1 LGLALLAILVI
12 ASEYT
17 RTLPRDW
24 LWDFGSFVESGRA
37 AKQGLDPFGI
47 YPLTF
52 HVVLPGFESWNP
64 NLNPPVSAL
73 LFQLFDLADPH
84 RMFRIWYGI
93 SIALYALTV
102 LLLTV
107 RFSALP
113 RPIFLLWAFAL
124 AGFWDT
130 LLLGQIYIPLVLAG
144 VAAWL
149 LLERGQAFWAG
160 LLIGC
165 VVALK
170 PNFAVWPVLLFL
182 SGHMRPALW
191 ALLTAAVISAIP
203 AVVLGPQVYGQ
214 WIELLAS
221 DEERAFFLTNASL
234 PACSQGSAPPRSAWR
249 SAPALLLAAAAW
261 AFRVRPSVTRVGA
274 IALTLSLLA
283 SPIAWV
289 HYTLFLLP
297 VLLSRWDLN
306 GMRVV
311 ALLLIVP
318 VSFVVSQF
326 GRAAWIQVTVGS
338 VYNWAIILCLCVLI
352 ADEVARFRDPARAAG
367 ADGSSGTGLRAPGS
381 SAAEPLPA
389 AANTAG

>member
-170 PNFAVWPVLLFL
+170 PNFAVWPVLLLL
-182 SGHMRPALW
+182 SGHLRPALW
-191 ALLTAAVISAIP
+191 AFLTAAVISAIP

-234 PACSQGSAPPRSAWR
+234 TGLFSRIGAAPLGLAISV
-249 SAPALLLAAAAW
+249 ALLLASAAW
-261 AFRVRPSVTRVGA
+261 ALWVRPSVVRVSA
-274 IALTLSLLA
+274 IALTMSLLA

-297 VLLSRWDLN
+297 VLMSRWDLN

-318 VSFVVSQF
+318 VPFVIAQF
-326 GRAAWIQVTVGS
+326 GRSAWTQATIGS
-338 VYNWAIILCLCVLI
+338 VYNWAIVLCLFVLI
-352 ADEVARFRDPARAAG
+352 ADEVSRLRDRRRTARVEG
-367 ADGSSGTGLRAPGS
+367 ESGTGLHAPGS
-381 SAAEPLPA
+381 SAAGPLPA
-389 AANTAG
+389 AANLAG

>member
-1 LGLALLAILVI
+1 
-12 ASEYT
+12 
-17 RTLPRDW
+17 
-24 LWDFGSFVESGRA
+24 
-37 AKQGLDPFGI
+37 
-47 YPLTF
+47 
-52 HVVLPGFESWNP
+52 
-64 NLNPPVSAL
+64 
-73 LFQLFDLADPH
+73 
-84 RMFRIWYGI
+84 MFRIWYGI

-102 LLLTV
+102 LLLMV
-107 RFSALP
+107 RYSALP
-113 RPIFLLWAFAL
+113 RTVFLLWAFAL

-149 LLERGQAFWAG
+149 LLERGEALWAG
-160 LLIGC
+160 VLIGF

-191 ALLTAAVISAIP
+191 ALLTAALISVHP
-203 AVVLGPQVYGQ
+203 AVVLDRRFMANGSSCSPPTRS
-214 WIELLAS
+214 APFS
-221 DEERAFFLTNASL
+221 SPMPRSL
-234 PACSQGSAPPRSAWR
+234 ACSQGSAAAPLGLALSA
-249 SAPALLLAAAAW
+249 ALLLAAAAW
-261 AFRVRPSVTRVGA
+261 AFWVRPSVTRVGA